1 MEVTIN
7 IKHQIG
13 DIVYL
18 KTDVDQFDRI
28 VTGIKIRP
36 HIILYDLSC
45 GAVEAAHY
53 ALEISTTKKL

>member
-1 MEVTIN
+1 MKTMEVTIN

-28 VTGIKIRP
+28 
-36 HIILYDLSC
+36 HIVHI
-45 GAVEAAHY
+45 AVQM
-53 ALEISTTKKL
+53 TF

>member
-1 MEVTIN
+1 MKTMEVTIN

-36 HIILYDLSC
+36 HIILYDLS
-45 GAVEAAHY
+45 
-53 ALEISTTKKL
+53 